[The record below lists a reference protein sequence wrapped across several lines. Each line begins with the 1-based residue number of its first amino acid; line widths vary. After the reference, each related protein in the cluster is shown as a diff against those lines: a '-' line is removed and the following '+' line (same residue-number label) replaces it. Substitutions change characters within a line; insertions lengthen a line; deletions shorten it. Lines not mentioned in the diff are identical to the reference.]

1 MADPVAAA
9 DNWWISLPPER
20 RVGLHRYIAG
30 RQAAAASEGHAPV
43 EGQIALPIRTG
54 TPRRPRKG
62 WLNSDRPID

>member
-30 RQAAAASEGHAPV
+30 KQAAAASEGHAPV
-43 EGQIALPIRTG
+43 EGQIELPIRT
-54 TPRRPRKG
+54 TRRPKPATGKARQ
-62 WLNSDRPID
+62 